1 MIIDTDKSEDKS
13 VLRSRTC
20 INKQTNKEQQTEWL
34 HSIALSNN
42 IIVPIMPFLLTFVM
56 SRAFV
61 LGYSLVREYALYDSL
76 GEMRYVDF
84 VSALFYKPVFAGMWD
99 PCFFFSFLLSRGG
112 RDYILYIHTCI
123 HVRSIPYSVLLRHE
137 EDPHFLNVDCRVNF
151 WSDMWWG
158 STSLLSDRDEKR
170 WNQRH
175 DSTQWIWMSISM
187 EMEVK
192 YSVLLN

>member
-99 PCFFFSFLLSRGG
+99 PCFFFFSFVAWRQG
-112 RDYILYIHTCI
+112 LYSVHTYMYTCTE
-123 HVRSIPYSVLLRHE
+123 YSVLC
-137 EDPHFLNVDCRVNF
+137 PPPP
-151 WSDMWWG
+151 
-158 STSLLSDRDEKR
+158 
-170 WNQRH
+170 
-175 DSTQWIWMSISM
+175 
-187 EMEVK
+187 
-192 YSVLLN
+192 

>member
-99 PCFFFSFLLSRGG
+99 PCFFFLFFCRVAAG
-112 RDYILYIHTCI
+112 IIFCTYIHVYMYGVFRT
-123 HVRSIPYSVLLRHE
+123 
-137 EDPHFLNVDCRVNF
+137 
-151 WSDMWWG
+151 
-158 STSLLSDRDEKR
+158 LSSSAMKK
-170 WNQRH
+170 
-175 DSTQWIWMSISM
+175 ILI
-187 EMEVK
+187 
-192 YSVLLN
+192 L